1 MNQDNMYDVI
11 IVGGGPAGLSVAS
24 ELSKELKVLVV
35 EKDTAGKT
43 DRSWF
48 VPLDVANQ
56 NEDIIK
62 FTYGGV
68 TRYLASTF
76 SGGDLSWDVKQFE
89 RYPFIKEK
97 ELLPYWVDVI
107 KSNGSDIINK
117 CFYQNHVVENGIAT
131 VSTSEGNFKGKL
143 LIDASGHNS
152 VVRKNY
158 EMDKDYYW
166 WTIYGCTAK
175 YKERPDDIKI
185 GDYML
190 WQTFEDTNIDKN
202 ASLREGRPVFEYM
215 VLDDET
221 YLFFMLYLN
230 KEKMPM
236 DLAEEVFMHMLRE
249 EKDTEH
255 FHDVEIIEPRFG
267 YYPSG
272 GLPERMAKD
281 NVDFIGDAGC
291 WTTPCGWGMAF
302 ILTNYKD
309 YADNIIKLVKEDKL
323 DAKSLNDI
331 VKLDVYEKHQI
342 LFNQLMTHFLSNG
355 DADDLDKF
363 INFFNQIDPLICE
376 KVFTLRVSHED
387 IEGLLKIF
395 LKHFK
400 LSELIK
406 IIPKEDYLTVLKEA
420 NYLLGDLIFEKIFH
434 HHTGDE
440 SGYDY
445 FEEIKEGIS

>member
-1 MNQDNMYDVI
+1 MNQKNMYDVI
-11 IVGGGPAGLSVAS
+11 IVGGGPAGLSAAS
-24 ELSKELKVLVV
+24 ELSKELKVLVI

-43 DRSWF
+43 NRSWF
-48 VPLDVANQ
+48 VPLDVANK
-56 NEDIIK
+56 NEDITK

-76 SGGDLSWDVKQFE
+76 SGGKVSWDVKEFP

-97 ELLPYWVDVI
+97 ELLPYWVDVV
-107 KSNGSDIINK
+107 KGNGSSIINQ
-117 CFYQNHVVENGIAT
+117 CFYQNHEVDNGIVT
-131 VSTSEGNFKGKL
+131 VSTSKGNFKGKL
-143 LIDASGHNS
+143 LIDASGYNS
-152 VVRKNY
+152 VVLKNY
-158 EMDKDYYW
+158 EMNENYYW

-175 YKERPDDIKI
+175 YKERPDNIKI

-190 WQTFEDTNIDKN
+190 WETFEDTNIDKKT
-202 ASLREGRPVFEYM
+202 SLREGRPVFEYM

-230 KEKMPM
+230 KEQMPM
-236 DLAEEVFMHMLRE
+236 DLAKEVFMHMLRE
-249 EKDTEH
+249 EKSTQP
-255 FHDVEIIEPRFG
+255 FHDVEIIEPKFG

-291 WTTPCGWGMAF
+291 WTTPCGWGMSF

-309 YADNIIKLVKEDKL
+309 YAENIIKLVKADKL
-323 DAKSLNDI
+323 DSNSLNDI
-331 VKLDVYEKHQI
+331 VKLNVYEKHQI

-355 DADDLDKF
+355 SADDLDKF
-363 INFFNQIDPLICE
+363 INFFNEIDPVICE
-376 KVFTLRVSHED
+376 RVFTLRVTQKD
-387 IEGLLKIF
+387 IAELLKIF

-400 LSELIK
+400 LRELTK
-406 IIPKEDYLTVLKEA
+406 ILPKEDYIILLKEA
-420 NYLLGDLIFEKIFH
+420 KYLLEDLIFGEVLHFH
-434 HHTGDE
+434 RGDD

-445 FEEIKEGIS
+445 FDEIDVGIS

>member
-131 VSTSEGNFKGKL
+131 VSTSEGNFQGKL

>member
-1 MNQDNMYDVI
+1 MKKDDMYDVI
-11 IVGGGPAGLSVAS
+11 IVGGGPAGLSVGF
-24 ELSKELKVLVV
+24 ELSKELKVLII

-48 VPLDVANQ
+48 VPLDVAYK
-56 NEDIIK
+56 NEDIVK
-62 FTYGGV
+62 YTYGGV
-68 TRYLASTF
+68 TRYLAKTF
-76 SGGDLSWDVKQFE
+76 SGGDLSWNVKQFE

-97 ELLPYWVDVI
+97 ELLPYWVEGI
-107 KSNGSDIINK
+107 KENGSEIINQ
-117 CFYQNHVVENGIAT
+117 CFYQNHVVENGIVT
-131 VSTSEGNFKGKL
+131 VSTSEGNFQGKL
-143 LIDASGHNS
+143 LIDASGHDS
-152 VVRKNY
+152 VVLKNY
-158 EMDKDYYW
+158 EMQEDYYW

-175 YKERPDDIKI
+175 YKDKPADIKI

-236 DLAEEVFMHMLRE
+236 DLAEEVFMNMLRE
-249 EKDTEH
+249 EEDTKH

-291 WTTPCGWGMAF
+291 WTTPCGWGMSF

-309 YADNIIKLVKEDKL
+309 YADNITKLVKEDKL
-323 DAKSLNDI
+323 DEKSLNDI
-331 VKLDVYEKHQI
+331 VKLDVYQKHQV
-342 LFNQLMTHFLSNG
+342 LFNKLMTHFLSNG
-355 DADDLDKF
+355 EADDLDKF

-376 KVFTLRVSHED
+376 KVFTLRITPED
-387 IEGLLKIF
+387 IEELLKIF

-406 IIPKEDYLTVLKEA
+406 IIPKEDYLTVIKEA
-420 NYLLGDLIFEKIFH
+420 KLLFDNLIFEKIFN
-434 HHTGDE
+434 HHTEDE

-445 FEEIKEGIS
+445 FDEIKDEIS

>member
-1 MNQDNMYDVI
+1 MNRDNMYDVI
-11 IVGGGPAGLSVAS
+11 IIGGGPAGLSVAS

-117 CFYQNHVVENGIAT
+117 CFYQNHTVESGIVT
-131 VSTSEGNFKGKL
+131 VSTSEGNFQGKL

-175 YKERPDDIKI
+175 YKERPDNIKI

-190 WQTFEDTNIDKN
+190 WQTFEDTNVDKK

-291 WTTPCGWGMAF
+291 WTTPCGWGMSF

-309 YADNIIKLVKEDKL
+309 YADNIIRLVKDDRL

-331 VKLDVYEKHQI
+331 VNLNVYEKHQI

-355 DADDLDKF
+355 EADDLDKF

-387 IEGLLKIF
+387 IEELLKIF

-420 NYLLGDLIFEKIFH
+420 NFLLGDLIFEKIFH

-445 FEEIKEGIS
+445 YEEIKDGIS